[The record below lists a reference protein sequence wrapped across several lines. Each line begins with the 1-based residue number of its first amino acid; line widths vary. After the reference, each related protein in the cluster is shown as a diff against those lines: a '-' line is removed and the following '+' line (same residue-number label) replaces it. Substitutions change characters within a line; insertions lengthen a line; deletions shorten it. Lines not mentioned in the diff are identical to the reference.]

1 MKTIYFNG
9 RVYTGE
15 LPLRSAFIVEN
26 GLFSAVGSDDEM
38 LSKCVER
45 GENCKRIDL
54 GGRFVCAGFNDSHM
68 HLLNYG
74 QSLLSAK
81 LYEHTGS
88 LSAVLECMKE
98 HLAAFPPENGAWLRG
113 RGWNQDYFSDEK
125 RMPNRYD
132 LDSVS
137 TEVPIM
143 ITRACGHCC
152 IVNSKALEICGI
164 TAETVSPEG
173 GAIGM
178 ENGEPDGRLYDNA
191 MDIAFDKMLLP
202 DKTQLK
208 QMIRLAAKALNGYGI
223 TSAQT
228 DDYCVF
234 RQIAFETVNEAY
246 RELEEAGE
254 LTVRVYEQANFTELD
269 ELKRFVESGNMTGKG
284 SELFKIGPLKLL
296 GDGSLGSRTAHLSVP
311 YIGDAE
317 NRGFSLFTKEQ
328 FNSLCS
334 YANEN
339 GMQIAVHAIGDAC
352 LDSVLDALENA
363 LNEHPRSDHRH
374 GIVHCQIS
382 RPDQLERM
390 IRLKLHIY
398 AQSIFLDYD
407 NHIVEKLVPKPLS
420 ETSYNWKTLLDG
432 GLTVSNGSDCP
443 VELPDVMKGIECAVT
458 RRSMDGTGPYLID
471 QAFSI
476 KQALDSFTTAGARA
490 SFEESIK
497 GGIEPGYLAD
507 FVILSQD
514 PFETESC
521 ELHSISI
528 EKTFLGGVEVFSKQH
543 H

>member
-1 MKTIYFNG
+1 MKTICFNG
-9 RVYTGE
+9 KIYTAE
-15 LPLRSAFIVEN
+15 LPLQTAFAFEN
-26 GLFSAVGSDDEM
+26 GSFIAVGSDDDILALAESGDE
-38 LSKCVER
+38 L
-45 GENCKRIDL
+45 IDL
-54 GGRFVCAGFNDSHM
+54 GGRFCCAGFNDSHM

-74 QSLLSAK
+74 QSLLCAK
-81 LYEHTGS
+81 LYEHTES
-88 LSAVLECMKE
+88 LSAVLECMRAQ
-98 HLAAFPPENGAWLRG
+98 LAASPPENGAWLRG

-137 TEVPIM
+137 KEVPIM

-152 IVNSKALEICGI
+152 IVNSKALELCGI

-173 GAIGM
+173 GAIGL

-191 MDIAFDKMLLP
+191 MDIAFDRMPLP
-202 DKTQLK
+202 DKAQLK
-208 QMIRLAAKALNGYGI
+208 QMIRLACNALNSYGI

-234 RQIAFETVNEAY
+234 RQIPFETVNEAY

-254 LTVRVYEQANFTELD
+254 LTVRVYEQCNFTELE
-269 ELKRFVESGNMTGKG
+269 ELNRFVEAGNMTGRG
-284 SELFKIGPLKLL
+284 SELFKLGPLKLL

-311 YIGDAE
+311 YVGGDE
-317 NRGFSLFTKEQ
+317 NNRGFSLFTKEQ

-334 YANEN
+334 YANSK

-363 LNEHPRSDHRH
+363 LNEHPRADHRH

-382 RPDQLERM
+382 RQDQLERM
-390 IRLKLHIY
+390 MRLKLHIY

-471 QAFSI
+471 QAFSVKEAI
-476 KQALDSFTTAGARA
+476 DSFTSSGAVS
-490 SFEESIK
+490 SFEERIK
-497 GGIEPGYLAD
+497 GRIAPGLLAD
-507 FVILSQD
+507 FVILAQD
-514 PFETESC
+514 PFDTAPG
-521 ELHSISI
+521 ELHSISV
-528 EKTFLGGVEVFSKQH
+528 EKTFLGGKQVFTK
-543 H
+543 

>member
-1 MKTIYFNG
+1 MKNIYFNG
-9 RVYTGE
+9 KIYTGV
-15 LPLRSAFIVEN
+15 LPLKSAFIVEN
-26 GLFSAVGSDDEM
+26 GCFAAVGSDEEILPLSQAGDEA
-38 LSKCVER
+38 
-45 GENCKRIDL
+45 IDL
-54 GGRFVCAGFNDSHM
+54 EGRFVCAGFNDSHM

-311 YIGDAE
+311 YIGDEE

-490 SFEESIK
+490 SFEENIK

-514 PFETESC
+514 PFEIEPN